1 MHKLSVSHLIMGVGI
16 QSEQTIAV
24 LLKLNTLV
32 LKQGHLTKDLYF
44 LI

>member
-1 MHKLSVSHLIMGVGI
+1 MHKLHVSHLIMSVGI
-16 QSEQTIAV
+16 QSEQIIEV

-32 LKQGHLTKDLYF
+32 LKQDHLTKDLYF